1 MHYEILRAAPYA
13 RKKRGKKIFTS
24 SRQGFDSKAND
35 MHSALGCYSGV
46 GNPKWLRYVGQ
57 FSSQLPIIHLYH
69 IKSNQPSLD
78 Y

>member
-1 MHYEILRAAPYA
+1 MHYEILRAALYA
-13 RKKRGKKIFTS
+13 RKKQGKKIFTS

-35 MHSALGCYSGV
+35 MHSASGCYSRV
-46 GNPKWLRYVGQ
+46 GKLRYVGQ
-57 FSSQLPIIHLYH
+57 FSSQLPIIPLYH